1 MQKEAPFPGRKNIKK
16 FADICSIHHSNYFV
30 GDTLWIFKY
39 SGSTFLSSN
48 FSIHLWFSFPS
59 FLLHVLVWIFLKRI
73 FVPPLLFNSSIIHLN
88 RFGPMDIYVTLRLQ
102 VITIVFF
109 LNLFSFSNCSR
120 FDYWKLLPIKFCAFC
135 MAHL

>member
-48 FSIHLWFSFPS
+48 FSIFPRQNQPVCIKKAKKTEKNS
-59 FLLHVLVWIFLKRI
+59 DGKQNNHIFPFWGKMRALTPRAEKRA
-73 FVPPLLFNSSIIHLN
+73 
-88 RFGPMDIYVTLRLQ
+88 
-102 VITIVFF
+102 
-109 LNLFSFSNCSR
+109 SR
-120 FDYWKLLPIKFCAFC
+120 FDSAQHHYSKEPVVCQR
-135 MAHL
+135 